1 MKQRLQEELIDMS
14 GTCSSGFASR
24 LVNVISGFGDF
35 NLTISWRDQL
45 VANFTGRLNAKAR
58 DIASKEKLHVNTKL
72 YNIIAIDEEKKEDM
86 IKLLEDFQGKVLE
99 EMTINTNDFASRRNF
114 LKFFRKNMLGIRQEL
129 YEEFKTFITDTD
141 FDLYCRAAIATYE
154 TGGYV

>member
-1 MKQRLQEELIDMS
+1 ME
-14 GTCSSGFASR
+14 
-24 LVNVISGFGDF
+24 
-35 NLTISWRDQL
+35 
-45 VANFTGRLNAKAR
+45 
-58 DIASKEKLHVNTKL
+58 
-72 YNIIAIDEEKKEDM
+72 
-86 IKLLEDFQGKVLE
+86 LLEDFQEKVLE
-99 EMTINTNDFASRRNF
+99 EMTVNSNDFASRKNF